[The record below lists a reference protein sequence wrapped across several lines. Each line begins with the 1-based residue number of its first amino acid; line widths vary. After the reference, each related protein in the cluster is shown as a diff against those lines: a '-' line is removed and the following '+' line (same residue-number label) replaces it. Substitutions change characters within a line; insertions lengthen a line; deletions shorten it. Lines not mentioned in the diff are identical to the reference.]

1 MIIRIH
7 CVIIYDWLICLHFHV
22 LVSNISYNIF
32 DVPVDGNCYFI
43 CLSLSIFGN
52 FEKTRSLT
60 NMICSYIIEN
70 WQLWEDKVSAC
81 HDPRMNLQ
89 IIFGIWSLEIAG
101 QLLPRLKQQPFYSIV
116 TYM

>member
-43 CLSLSIFGN
+43 CLSLSMFGN
-52 FEKTRSLT
+52 FEKTGSLT

-70 WQLWEDKVSAC
+70 CGRIRFQHATT
-81 HDPRMNLQ
+81 H
-89 IIFGIWSLEIAG
+89 A
-101 QLLPRLKQQPFYSIV
+101 
-116 TYM
+116 